1 MHLVLILRTLGVLLI
16 TSSIGLFPPILVSLL
31 YNDHEISHLSINL
44 VLSLLLGLLL
54 WWPLRRR
61 QHVLRRRDGFVIVT
75 MFWVVLGILSSI
87 PFLFGHGLSFSDAV
101 FESIS
106 AFTTTGATVI
116 VGLDEMAPSILFFR
130 QELQWLGG
138 IGVIVSAVAILP
150 MLGIGGMQLYRA
162 ETPGPMKDDKLTPR
176 IMHTAQALL
185 MIYSGLTVACA
196 ISFWLAGMSPFDA
209 IAHSL
214 STVST
219 GGFSTHDTSLAYYNS
234 PAIEAVAC
242 IFMLLGATNFSIHF
256 LAWRNFNVTYYWRNA
271 EVRTFFLV
279 VVVLILSA
287 TIMLKSTQTY
297 GDVLTAFRYSAFQ
310 VISVITSTGFATA
323 DFSAWPHALPALLIF
338 SSFMGGCAGSTA
350 GGMKVIRYIILAR
363 QGHREM
369 IRLVHPKTIWPLKVE
384 GRVIQ
389 EGVAD
394 AVWGFFAAYIGVFIV
409 IMLLLMADGM
419 DQLTAFGAAATCL
432 NNLGPGLGE
441 VSSNFIG
448 VSDRAE
454 WLLSAAMLMGRLE
467 IFTVLVLLAPT
478 FWRD

>member
-1 MHLVLILRTLGVLLI
+1 MHLVLILRTMGVLLI

-116 VGLDEMAPSILFFR
+116 VGLDEMAPSILFYR

-196 ISFWLAGMSPFDA
+196 VSFWLAGMSPFNA
-209 IAHSL
+209 IAHSF

-234 PAIEAVAC
+234 PTIEAVAC

-256 LAWRNFNVTYYWRNA
+256 LAWRNFNLTYYWRNA

-279 VVVLILSA
+279 VAFIILAA
-287 TIMLKSTQTY
+287 TIILASTQTY
-297 GDVLTAFRYSAFQ
+297 PDVLTAFRYSAFQ

-323 DFSAWPHALPALLIF
+323 DFSIWPHALPALLIF

-369 IRLVHPKTIWPLKVE
+369 IRLVHPKTVWPLKVE

-389 EGVAD
+389 EGIAN
-394 AVWGFFAAYIGVFIV
+394 AVWGFFAAYIGVFVV

-432 NNLGPGLGE
+432 NNLGPGLGD

-454 WLLSAAMLMGRLE
+454 WLLSAAMLLGRLE